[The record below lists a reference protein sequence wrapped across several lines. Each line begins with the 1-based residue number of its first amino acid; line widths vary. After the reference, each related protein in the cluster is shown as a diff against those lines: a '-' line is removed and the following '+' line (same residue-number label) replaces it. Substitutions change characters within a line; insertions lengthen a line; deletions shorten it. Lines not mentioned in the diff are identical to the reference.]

1 MWTISIEW
9 YRQLR
14 VARSLRQV
22 NHVPFNTVPDI
33 MNPETWGTNEPAFE
47 SQHGTASGI
56 VIVDIML
63 IVLHHCEFQH
73 VKKFLDGSN
82 PECQFLRCA
91 IENLPKGHTTP
102 DDTFS
107 ITEFD
112 VVIHRNRMLG
122 KGGFGEVFE
131 GNWRGTR
138 VAIKRIAY
146 FHPAV
151 SKAKYFF
158 CWQCCLYLP
167 SLVQT
172 RSTFWNHLNTI
183 ISSKYSERIK
193 IPFNHFWCAPWC
205 LRGMWASFYSKTRVP
220 IVVNW

>member
-158 CWQCCLYLP
+158 LLAML
-167 SLVQT
+167 SI
-172 RSTFWNHLNTI
+172 ST
-183 ISSKYSERIK
+183 
-193 IPFNHFWCAPWC
+193 
-205 LRGMWASFYSKTRVP
+205 
-220 IVVNW
+220 